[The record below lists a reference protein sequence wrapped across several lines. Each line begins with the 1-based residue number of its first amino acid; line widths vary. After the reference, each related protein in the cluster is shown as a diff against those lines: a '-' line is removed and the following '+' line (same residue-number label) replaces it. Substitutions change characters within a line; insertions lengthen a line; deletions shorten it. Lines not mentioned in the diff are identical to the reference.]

1 MNISWQL
8 VRNSTNEPTT
18 KKENSNKNIA
28 HQFTQ
33 SSIELSFDLLRVL
46 GLLVGGLLAEHVQ
59 VVLLEEAQVLAGLS
73 ELALLHALADVPVH
87 EGALRVHQVVLL
99 ADALAEHARHRRVV
113 ADHHHVAINN
123 AVSSLSPTRAAG
135 TSLRPTLKPVGTH
148 STNVTFLF
156 VFSHCTVAFASLA
169 FTWPR

>member
-87 EGALRVHQVVLL
+87 KGALRVHQVVLL

-113 ADHHHVAINN
+113 ADHHHVAVEERTLVLV
-123 AVSSLSPTRAAG
+123 AHARRRHLVETDLETGGHPLHEGHLLVGLEPLHSRVR
-135 TSLRPTLKPVGTH
+135 LR
-148 STNVTFLF
+148 
-156 VFSHCTVAFASLA
+156 
-169 FTWPR
+169 WP